1 MWGLEGERTRASPPF
16 RECRSWVKSAM
27 LAVGRSLPV
36 YPDNRT
42 SSISAATSQK
52 CQERTRAPQQ
62 LSSLFDHLVGAGEQ
76 CHWNVE
82 AESLSGLEV
91 DIQGN
96 VRRLLDGKLR
106 RTRPFEDAINDA
118 RGALP

>member
-1 MWGLEGERTRASPPF
+1 M
-16 RECRSWVKSAM
+16 
-27 LAVGRSLPV
+27 
-36 YPDNRT
+36 
-42 SSISAATSQK
+42 SQR

-106 RTRPFEDAINDA
+106 RTRPFEDAINVV
-118 RGALP
+118 RGALPSFEKLAEYDISPPLRTEFRKSVSGFATLRNIHPV